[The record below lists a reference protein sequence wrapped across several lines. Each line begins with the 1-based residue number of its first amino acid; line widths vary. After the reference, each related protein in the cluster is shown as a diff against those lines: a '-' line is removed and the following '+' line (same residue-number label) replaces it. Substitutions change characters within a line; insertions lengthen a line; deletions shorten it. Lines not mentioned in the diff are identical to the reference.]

1 MISLSLSHFCLESC
15 LGSGI
20 TDTLQSLRAG
30 QSGLRP
36 CAFESVAIATY
47 VGMVDGLDSES
58 IGGAL
63 ADYDC
68 RNNRLARRALAEEG
82 FSRAVAAARL
92 RYGADRIGVF
102 VGTSTA
108 GIYESEVLFRQRD
121 AVSGAL
127 PPDFRY
133 RGAHNTYSI
142 ADFVQRTLKLRG
154 PALSVSAAC
163 ASTAKV
169 FGVAARMI
177 EVGLCDAA
185 VVGGADTLCLTT
197 LYGFQSL
204 QLTAVGPCRPFDEE
218 REGISIG
225 EAAGFALLER
235 VERSVDGNGIV
246 LVGVGESSDAYHMS
260 SPHPE
265 GVGALRAMDDA
276 LAQAGLTAGE
286 IDYVNVHGTGTK
298 VGDSVEDRA
307 VSALFGRTPCSSTKG
322 LTGHTL
328 GASGI
333 VEAIISSICMQ
344 YGFIPSSPAT
354 RNLDRRFSSRYII
367 GGMNLVLDRVMSNSF
382 GFGGSNCSI
391 ILRRAS

>member
-20 TDTLQSLRAG
+20 ADTLRNLRAG
-30 QSGLRP
+30 HSGLRP
-36 CAFESVAIATY
+36 CAFESVAITTY
-47 VGMVDGLDSES
+47 VGMVDGLDAES

-63 ADYDC
+63 SDYDC

-82 FSRAVAAARL
+82 FSRAVAAARS
-92 RYGADRIGVF
+92 RYGADRIGIF

-108 GIYESEVLFRQRD
+108 GIHESEVLFRHRD
-121 AVSGAL
+121 AASGAL
-127 PPDFRY
+127 PPGFRY

-142 ADFVQRTLKLRG
+142 ADFVQRTLNLTG

-185 VVGGADTLCLTT
+185 IVGGADTLCLTT

-204 QLTAVGPCRPFDEE
+204 QLIAVGPCKPFDAE
-218 REGISIG
+218 RDGISIG

-235 VERSVDGNGIV
+235 VERAVDGSGIA

-260 SPHPE
+260 SPHPD
-265 GVGALRAMDDA
+265 GVGALRAMEAA
-276 LAQAGLTAGE
+276 LAQAGLAADE

-298 VGDSVEDRA
+298 VGDSVEDSA
-307 VSALFGRTPCSSTKG
+307 VSALLGGTPCSSTKG

-333 VEAIISSICMQ
+333 VEAIIASLCMQ

-354 RNLDRRFSSRYII
+354 RNVDPRFTSRYVID
-367 GGMNLVLDRVMSNSF
+367 GMDLPLDRVMSNSF

-391 ILRRAS
+391 ILGRAS